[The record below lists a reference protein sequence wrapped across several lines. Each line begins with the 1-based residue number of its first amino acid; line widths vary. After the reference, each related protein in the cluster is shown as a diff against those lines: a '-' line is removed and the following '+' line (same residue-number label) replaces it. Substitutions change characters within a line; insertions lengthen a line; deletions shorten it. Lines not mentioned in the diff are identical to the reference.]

1 MLFVFYF
8 LLLINSLLWYG
19 KSLCFYSFIFSFYY
33 FYFFWSLLWR
43 KRKRIVGRFIC
54 TCVCVVFF
62 LTKRVTL
69 TAKTAF
75 LMTTGRKMLLAACVR
90 DYPLALYVF
99 YVLIL
104 IFMYFRIFLL
114 FLFSLFVYFIFIIFA
129 QKILHVTQVSPYI
142 QSSIV
147 VTIR

>member
-1 MLFVFYF
+1 LLFVFYF
-8 LLLINSLLWYG
+8 LLLINWLLRYG
-19 KSLCFYSFIFSFYY
+19 KSLCFYSFIFSFII
-33 FYFFWSLLWR
+33 FIFWSLLWR
-43 KRKRIVGRFIC
+43 KRKRIVGKFIC

-90 DYPLALYVF
+90 YYPLALYVF

-104 IFMYFRIFLL
+104 ILCIFAFFIIPFFFICLFHIHYFRTKNITCNPGIPLYSKF
-114 FLFSLFVYFIFIIFA
+114 
-129 QKILHVTQVSPYI
+129 H
-142 QSSIV
+142 SSNN
-147 VTIR
+147 

>member
-8 LLLINSLLWYG
+8 LLLINWLLWYG
-19 KSLCFYSFIFSFYY
+19 KSLCFYSFIFSFII
-33 FYFFWSLLWR
+33 FIFWSLLWR
-43 KRKRIVGRFIC
+43 KRKRIVGKFIC

-90 DYPLALYVF
+90 YYPLALYVF

-147 VTIR
+147 VIIR

>member
-1 MLFVFYF
+1 MIITIWQITVFLFFYF
-8 LLLINSLLWYG
+8 
-19 KSLCFYSFIFSFYY
+19 SFIIFI
-33 FYFFWSLLWR
+33 FWSLLWR
-43 KRKRIVGRFIC
+43 KRKRIVGKFIC

-104 IFMYFRIFLL
+104 IFMYFRIFYYS
-114 FLFSLFVYFIFIIFA
+114 FFSLFVYFVFIIFA
-129 QKILHVTQVSPYI
+129 QKILHVTQVSLYI